1 MPDADRSGMPS
12 GMPPAEP
19 DAVSAS
25 AEPGSEFDDFAV
37 FAGLADD
44 SAVQARAYV
53 TAVTEVASG
62 SSPDIAIPLLLLA
75 TAQLLLAGSRLGA
88 VQDVVLDER
97 YEPDPGPDADVEPLR
112 DNLANLFEGI
122 DDYADLVDP
131 VTQAELTK
139 GSLSNDMTEI
149 CLALAHGLSHY
160 DAGRRVEALWWWQFS
175 YLSTWGERAA
185 ASLRVLQSIIAHLR
199 LDADEDVVADAE
211 FDALHP

>member
-1 MPDADRSGMPS
+1 MPDTDRP
-12 GMPPAEP
+12 GMPPTAP
-19 DAVSAS
+19 SAVA
-25 AEPGSEFDDFAV
+25 PGAEFDDFAE

-53 TAVTEVASG
+53 RAVTEVASG
-62 SSPDIAIPLLLLA
+62 SSPDIAIPVLLLA

-97 YEPDPGPDADVEPLR
+97 FEPDPGPDADVEALR
-112 DNLANLFEGI
+112 HNLANLFEGI

-149 CLALAHGLSHY
+149 ALALAHGLSHY

-199 LDADEDVVADAE
+199 LDADEDIVADAE

>member
-1 MPDADRSGMPS
+1 MPDTSRSS
-12 GMPPAEP
+12 GPTVVPKP
-19 DAVSAS
+19 D
-25 AEPGSEFDDFAV
+25 ELDEITELTE
-37 FAGLADD
+37 LADE
-44 SAVQARAYV
+44 SAAQARAYV
-53 TAVTEVASG
+53 TTVAEVASG
-62 SSPDIAIPLLLLA
+62 SSPDIAIPMLLLA

-88 VQDVVLDER
+88 VQDVILDER
-97 YEPDPGPDADVEPLR
+97 FEPDPGPDADVEPLR

-185 ASLRVLQSIIAHLR
+185 YPRRMPRAHLPQR
-199 LDADEDVVADAE
+199 SRV
-211 FDALHP
+211 

>member
-1 MPDADRSGMPS
+1 MPDSDLDVMT
-12 GMPPAEP
+12 
-19 DAVSAS
+19 
-25 AEPGSEFDDFAV
+25 
-37 FAGLADD
+37 GLADE
-44 SAVQARAYV
+44 SAGEARAYV

-62 SSPDIAIPLLLLA
+62 SSPDIAIPMLLLA

-88 VQDVVLDER
+88 IQDVVLEER
-97 YEPDPGPDADVEPLR
+97 FEPDPGPDADVEPLR
-112 DNLANLFEGI
+112 DSLANLFEGI
-122 DDYADLVDP
+122 DDYADVVDP

-185 ASLRVLQSIIAHLR
+185 ASLRVLQSILAHLR